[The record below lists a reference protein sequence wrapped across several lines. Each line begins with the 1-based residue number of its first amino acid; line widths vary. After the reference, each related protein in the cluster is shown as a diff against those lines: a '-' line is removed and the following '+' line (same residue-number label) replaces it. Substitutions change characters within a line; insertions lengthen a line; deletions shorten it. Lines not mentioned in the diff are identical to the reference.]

1 MLRRLPA
8 PTQCAACRP
17 LRRTMAYLG
26 LSFPADLQFPVYCY
40 TRGLTSRGFHQS
52 SLGVDPALERLAAPY
67 GSRLPHLAA
76 WTKDFLASRKGMP
89 DDEFAQ
95 FYKVDAARNPD
106 RARVPTDH
114 LEEFKTRPGASPGI
128 WQIEGARACA
138 PEARDVVPPA
148 HAPSPPPSG
157 SPSEPGDSTAE
168 VRVRRRRPQP

>member
-1 MLRRLPA
+1 MTNDPAALPA
-8 PTQCAACRP
+8 PAGSPPPSLP
-17 LRRTMAYLG
+17 LSASEGMFE
-26 LSFPADLQFPVYCY
+26 FPAVMNVTY
-40 TRGLTSRGFHQS
+40 TPFLNHN
-52 SLGVDPALERLAAPY
+52 P
-67 GSRLPHLAA
+67 LPH
-76 WTKDFLASRKGMP
+76 W
-89 DDEFAQ
+89 

-157 SPSEPGDSTAE
+157 SQPEQGDSTTE
-168 VRVRRRRPQP
+168 VRTPQSYTQCYTQCYTRLVV